1 MGAHAKAFS
10 RAKAEAFTLHGL
22 SHQDDFINV
31 LTPAEKTFI
40 AAIGSLLANGS
51 TGGAD
56 AAAKR
61 FLEAAPTPRAAR
73 RRAHAL
79 LRLAAGNAPNDIAS
93 LSQIDEEV

>member
-51 TGGAD
+51 TGGVD

-79 LRLAAGNAPNDIAS
+79 LRLAGKHN
-93 LSQIDEEV
+93 Q